1 MAEAAGAGN
10 VRALVARGRAHYAAG
25 EFAEAVTCLTQVL
38 RGKAAYA
45 DVYDMLGVIYH
56 HEGRLAEA
64 EEMFRTALRLNPAYT
79 EAALNLVVTC
89 NDLGK
94 YGEAK
99 TIYEQA
105 MAAVQRAPR
114 ELDPFVKGKIANMHA
129 ELGATYRAVGVFD
142 EAVREYGRAL
152 ALCPTF
158 ADIRT
163 ELGKTLREMGELPTS
178 IRELEL
184 VRAEQPRYAPGG
196 VHLGLSY
203 HAAGRHEDASAQWRA
218 VLEADPSNA
227 SARMYLAMLD
237 GNPAVAGSAPGATPA
252 PGDPVKAPAGEPAQ

>member
-1 MAEAAGAGN
+1 MAEAADAGN

-25 EFAEAVTCLTQVL
+25 EYGEAVTCLTQVL

-56 HEGRLAEA
+56 HEGRLVEA

-94 YGEAK
+94 YGEAR

-142 EAVREYGRAL
+142 EAVREYERAL

-218 VLEADPSNA
+218 VLEADPTNA

-237 GNPAVAGSAPGATPA
+237 GNPPAGGPPPGATPA
-252 PGDPVKAPAGEPAQ
+252 PGDPAKGPAQ

>member
-1 MAEAAGAGN
+1 MAEPADASAIGD
-10 VRALVARGRAHYAAG
+10 VRALAARGRAHYAAG
-25 EFAEAVTCLTQVL
+25 EYAQAVACLTQVL
-38 RGKAAYA
+38 LGKAAYA

-56 HEGRLAEA
+56 HEGRLVEA

-94 YGEAK
+94 YGEAR

-142 EAVREYGRAL
+142 EAVREYERAL

-158 ADIRT
+158 ADLRT
-163 ELGKTLREMGELPTS
+163 ELGKTLREMGELATS

-203 HAAGRHEDASAQWRA
+203 HAAGRREDASAQWRA
-218 VLEADPSNA
+218 VLEADPTNA

-237 GNPAVAGSAPGATPA
+237 GNPPAGAAVAATPSAP
-252 PGDPVKAPAGEPAQ
+252 VEPAK

>member
-1 MAEAAGAGN
+1 MAEAADAGN

-25 EFAEAVTCLTQVL
+25 EYAEAVSCLTQVL
-38 RGKAAYA
+38 QSKAAYA

-129 ELGATYRAVGVFD
+129 ELGATYRAVGVSD
-142 EAVREYGRAL
+142 EAVRESERAL

-218 VLEADPSNA
+218 VLEADPTNA

-237 GNPAVAGSAPGATPA
+237 GNP
-252 PGDPVKAPAGEPAQ
+252 PAGGLPPSSVSGLIDPAK